1 MGNEGISTVLDTM
14 PATLAQTATKT
25 TNSSVSLSPASC
37 QGPAWEQVGRPD
49 WAQMISVPGVVSALT
64 TLSRGF
70 QGEVLTIHPPLQV
83 WKVSFGGQQALLG
96 HRDLI
101 AEPGY
106 LHHVA
111 PSR

>member
-25 TNSSVSLSPASC
+25 TNGTVSLSLVSC

-83 WKVSFGGQQALLG
+83 WKVSFRSQQALLG
-96 HRDLI
+96 YGDLI
-101 AEPGY
+101 AEPG
-106 LHHVA
+106 
-111 PSR
+111 PTRIM